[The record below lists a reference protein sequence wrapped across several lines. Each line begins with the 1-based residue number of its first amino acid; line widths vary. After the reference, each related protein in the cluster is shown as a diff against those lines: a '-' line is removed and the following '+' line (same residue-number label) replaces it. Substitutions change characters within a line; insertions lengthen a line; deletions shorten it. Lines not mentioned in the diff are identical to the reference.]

1 MIGQINLDSEFGKQ
15 LYTLAKQPDIKTIVE
30 IGTWN
35 GCGSTKCI
43 ASGLIESKETKTFI
57 SLETNNDMF
66 IQAQQNLTDAEKTVT
81 TLIRGRIT
89 EFYDLVWLKDF
100 TLGPEQQ
107 RWLWEDI
114 AWYKDCPFVLDQIP
128 EQIDLLLLD
137 GGEFTTVPE
146 FKALKNRYK
155 LVALDDTRALKT
167 KSIHEY
173 LLQKTDHELIA
184 SGDERNGFSI
194 FRKRE

>member
-1 MIGQINLDSEFGKQ
+1 MLGQINLDSEFGKL
-15 LYTLAKQPDIKTIVE
+15 LYTLSRQPDIKTIVE

-43 ASGLIESKETKTFI
+43 ASGIIDSGEEKTFV
-57 SLETNNDMF
+57 SLETNNEMF
-66 IQAQQNLTDAEKTVT
+66 LQAQQNLTDAEKTVT
-81 TLIRGRIT
+81 KLIRGRIT

-100 TLGPEQQ
+100 TLGTEQQ

-155 LVALDDTRALKT
+155 FVALDDTRALKT

-173 LLQKTDHELIA
+173 LLQKTDHELVA

-194 FRKRE
+194 FRKK

>member
-1 MIGQINLDSEFGKQ
+1 MIGQINLDSEFGKH
-15 LYTLAKQPDIKTIVE
+15 LYSLAKQPDIKTIVE

-43 ASGLIESKETKTFI
+43 ASGIIDSNDTKNFI

-66 IQAQQNLTDAEKTVT
+66 LQAQQNLTDTEKTAIK
-81 TLIRGRIT
+81 LIRGRIT

-155 LVALDDTRALKT
+155 IIALDDTRALKT

-173 LLQKTDHELIA
+173 LLQKTDHVLIA

-194 FRKRE
+194 FKKRD